1 MDIFSTTSKQAETA
15 TTPKVATTP
24 QVNEIKQINDAS
36 QQNQQSQSQ
45 SQSET
50 NTILKQTVNEL
61 NAQMDL
67 LETNIA
73 FGFNEELSR
82 MYVSVIEK
90 SSGDTIRQI
99 PTEEAMALSVKM
111 KEIVG
116 MIFDK
121 KG

>member
-24 QVNEIKQINDAS
+24 QVNEIKQSSDANLKN
-36 QQNQQSQSQ
+36 QQNQRNQD
-45 SQSET
+45 ET
-50 NTILKQTVNEL
+50 TAILEQTVNEL
-61 NAQMDL
+61 NDQMDL

-73 FGFNEELSR
+73 FGFNKELSR